1 MNGADVLRDL
11 SLSGIEIAAAGERLR
26 FTASRPVTAAE
37 RQMIAEH
44 KPALLEQLAA
54 EDGLRAHLHAL
65 AAGAGIPAGVV
76 AALSGGAL
84 AGLLGVD
91 DDAGLLVL
99 LDYRCRTMIARGEL
113 PATADAELTGAIID
127 VATPGAVGKLAMP
140 GAAGGDP

>member
-1 MNGADVLRDL
+1 MTGAAILSDL
-11 SLSGIEIAAAGERLR
+11 SRAGIEIEASGERLR
-26 FTASRPVTAAE
+26 FTSRRPVTAAE
-37 RQMIAEH
+37 RQMIAAH
-44 KPALLEQLAA
+44 KPALLAQLAA

-113 PATADAELTGAIID
+113 PAIADATLAGAIID